1 MTEILI
7 KEDIDKTK
15 IAVLV
20 ELFNSWNLK
29 IVLTEKV
36 EKKSPIK
43 LSFFDNAG
51 LWKDRDI
58 DAAQLRKDTWKIL
71 D

>member
-7 KEDIDKTK
+7 KEKIDKSK

-20 ELFNSWNLK
+20 ELFNSWNIK
-29 IVLTEKV
+29 IVLKEKV
-36 EKKSPIK
+36 EKTKQRK
-43 LSFFDNAG
+43 LNFFDNAG
-51 LWKDRDI
+51 IWKDRDI
-58 DAAQLRKDTWKIL
+58 DANQLRKDTWKIQ

>member
-7 KEDIDKTK
+7 KEDIDKSK

-36 EKKSPIK
+36 EKRSPTQ

-58 DAAQLRKDTWKIL
+58 DATQLRKDTWKIK